1 MADVPC
7 GVTSPEAVT
16 SDFFDEV
23 TCRSCRDWYQFSLT
37 RPLDGDWEEG
47 GERPAAAPPRPLPR
61 RQWVLFYAAVLA
73 LGVLWAL
80 QRAAELHGHP

>member
-23 TCRSCRDWYQFSLT
+23 TCRSCRDWYQSSLT
-37 RPLDGDWEEG
+37 RRLDGGW
-47 GERPAAAPPRPLPR
+47 ERPAAAPPRPLCR
-61 RQWVLFYAAVLA
+61 RQWIMFYAAVLA